1 MLNQSPYNA
10 TPTAASSLDRV
21 SVLAPSAAPLRARVL
36 AVEAVTAAGV
46 ALISVTVLLRLW
58 RARWN
63 EPFALGGDASFYLM
77 EVRTL
82 GRFGSY
88 LSSPNLGW
96 PIGQSV
102 HDLPQGVD
110 NFHWLIL
117 KVLYTLSGSAGGA
130 VNLFY
135 VVSFGAVAA
144 SAMVVLRLLGIR
156 RWLALVVA
164 LLYTFLPYHFARGE
178 GHLLLS
184 GYQLMP
190 VGVLLALSVFSPM
203 PPLVRRSADGRVRL
217 AWRESRSWLVIAAC
231 VGLASTGAYYMMFT
245 LGLVSIAAVLA
256 ASTNPAGRRLAPLVS
271 AGVIIVVTGLVFALN
286 VSPTIRYMAQHGT
299 NPGVAQ
305 RSPIETELY
314 GLRISQMFLPREQHR
329 VGPLAEI
336 ARRSQ
341 GTVVPSEG
349 GQQLGVVGAAGLAI
363 LLGSVALAAMGRR
376 RKETANALNR
386 LGLLAL
392 ACVLA
397 GTVSGFSVIIS
408 AAGMSYI
415 RAWNRISVVIGFL
428 ALTAVA
434 LVVETALSRWVDR
447 RWLAPVLAV
456 ALVGVGFIDQTSPF
470 DVPAYAAVHTL
481 AQSNTQFFQTVAD
494 TVGPGGAVFTWPH
507 VAFPEVPDK
516 GGTGAY
522 DDALGYVYQPDL
534 KWSFGFARGRHPEY
548 PDAFDQMPTAQ
559 WLTDTVAIGFRALV
573 VDRASLTGKGSVP
586 DVEPDVR
593 AVVGDPIRISAD
605 GRYALYN
612 LNAFAERVT
621 AEQGGDALKSLAAR
635 VLSGS

>member
-1 MLNQSPYNA
+1 MSVIASPA
-10 TPTAASSLDRV
+10 KSPRPRV
-21 SVLAPSAAPLRARVL
+21 IIA
-36 AVEAVTAAGV
+36 EAVAAAAV
-46 ALISVTVLLRLW
+46 ALVAVTLHLQLW
-58 RARWN
+58 RARWD

-96 PIGQSV
+96 PFGQAV
-102 HDLPQGVD
+102 QDLPQGVD

-117 KVLYTLSGSAGGA
+117 KVLYTISGTVGGA

-135 VVSFGAVAA
+135 VLSFGAVAA
-144 SAMVVLRLLGIR
+144 SAMVVFRVLHLR
-156 RWLALVVA
+156 RWLSMVMA

-190 VGVLLALSVFSPM
+190 VGVLLALSVLGPS
-203 PPLVRRSADGRVRL
+203 PPLVRRNADGRVRL
-217 AWRESRSWLVIAAC
+217 AWREPRSWLVAAAC
-231 VGLASTGAYYMMFT
+231 VGVASTGAYYMMFT
-245 LGLVSIAAVLA
+245 LGLVAVAAVLA
-256 ASTNPAGRRLAPLVS
+256 ASTNPAGRRLAPLVA

-314 GLRISQMFLPREQHR
+314 GLRISQLFLPREQHR
-329 VGPLAEI
+329 VGALAEI

-349 GQQLGVVGAAGLAI
+349 GQQLGVIGAAGLAI
-363 LLGSVALAAMGRR
+363 LLGAVALAAMGRR
-376 RKETANALNR
+376 RDDTFNLLNR
-386 LGLLAL
+386 LGVLAL

-415 RAWNRISVVIGFL
+415 RAWNRISVVVAFL

-434 LVVETALSRWVDR
+434 VVIEAILTRCVTRGWV
-447 RWLAPVLAV
+447 APLLAV
-456 ALVGVGFIDQTSPF
+456 GLLGVGFLDQTSPF
-470 DVPAYAAVHTL
+470 DVPAYAAVHSL
-481 AQSNTQFFQTVAD
+481 AQSNTGFFQAVAD
-494 TVGPGGAVFTWPH
+494 TVGVGGTVFTWPH
-507 VAFPEVPDK
+507 LAFPEVPDK

-522 DDALGYVYQPDL
+522 DDALGYVYQPNL

-548 PDAFDQMPTAQ
+548 PNAFDTMPATQ
-559 WLTDTVAIGFRALV
+559 WLTDIVAIGFRALV
-573 VDRASLTGKGSVP
+573 VDRAALKGKGSVP

-593 AVVGDPIRISAD
+593 VVVGEPIRVSAD

-612 LNAFAERVT
+612 LDAFAMQVT
-621 AEQGGDALKSLAAR
+621 AQQGPDALTALAAR
-635 VLSGS
+635 VLAGS